1 MVNLGNDWDEL
12 LKNEFKKDYYLSLRQ
27 FLARE
32 YKTKTIY
39 PNMYNIF
46 EALKITSYK
55 DTKVLILGQDPY
67 HGENQAHGLAFSVQ
81 KGVATTILNKY
92 I

>member
-1 MVNLGNDWDEL
+1 MNLKRL
-12 LKNEFKKDYYLSLRQ
+12 LSKL
-27 FLARE
+27 
-32 YKTKTIY
+32 KTVSCQGVQNKTIY

-55 DTKVLILGQDPY
+55 DTKFNFRTRSLSWRKSSSWPGF
-67 HGENQAHGLAFSVQ
+67 FST
-81 KGVATTILNKY
+81 KGSSDATILNKY